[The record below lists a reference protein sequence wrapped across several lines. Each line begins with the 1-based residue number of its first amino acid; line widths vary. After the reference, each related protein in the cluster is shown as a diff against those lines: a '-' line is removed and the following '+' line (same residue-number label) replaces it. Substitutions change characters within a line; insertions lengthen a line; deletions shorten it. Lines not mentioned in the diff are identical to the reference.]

1 MGTPAKNLEQPA
13 RGSNVGVWDTPV
25 NNNTGIIDA
34 ALGQITTISVSAG
47 SVILAANQFQCNQIV
62 LNSTLL
68 ANITITFPT
77 SFTGPY
83 TISHVATGSS
93 AFTITLQTT
102 AGGQVICAMPGEV
115 FDVFNDGTNLKYKN
129 IGHRVGQYWD
139 YCGTAVPNWVT
150 GCTVPPYLHAN
161 GGTFSSA
168 TYPQLTAILGGT
180 TLPDSQGRF
189 RATLNSGTG
198 RITSGSSTGG
208 IDGNTLLS
216 AGGNQ
221 VRTLSS
227 QNVPPSPVTDLG
239 HSHPISFGANV
250 GGAPGNPTLAP
261 PITPS
266 STGTH
271 SGTVGSTTTGITV
284 GNASPTN
291 FSILP
296 PAYIG
301 GITLIRA
308 A

>member
-1 MGTPAKNLEQPA
+1 MTTVSKLLSQPA

-25 NNNTGIIDA
+25 NSNMDVIDA
-34 ALGQITTISVSAG
+34 ALGQVATISVSAG
-47 SVILAANQFQCNQIV
+47 SVVLAANQFQCNHLIF
-62 LNSTLL
+62 NSTLL
-68 ANITITFPT
+68 ANISITFPT

-83 TISHVATGSS
+83 TLQHVATGSS

-102 AGGQVICAMPGEV
+102 AGGSVVCALPGEV

-129 IGHRVGQYWD
+129 LGHRVGQYWD
-139 YCGTAVPNWVT
+139 HGGSSVPNWVS
-150 GCTVPPYLHAN
+150 GCTTPPYLHCN

-168 TYPQLTAILGGT
+168 TYPQLTNFLGGT

-221 VRTLSS
+221 VVTLSS
-227 QNVPPSPVTDLG
+227 QNMPPVPYTDPG
-239 HSHPISFGANV
+239 HSHTVAAANNTGTIGPV
-250 GGAPGNPTLAP
+250 GGTIGFAT
-261 PITPS
+261 ITT
-266 STGTH
+266 STNTI
-271 SGTVGSTTTGITV
+271 GITI

-291 FSILP
+291 FSNLP

-301 GITLIRA
+301 GITMIRA

>member
-34 ALGQITTISVSAG
+34 ALGQTATVSVSAG
-47 SVILAANQFQCNQIV
+47 SVVLAANQFQCSQIV
-62 LNSTLL
+62 LSSTLL
-68 ANITITFPT
+68 ANITVTFPT

-83 TISHVATGSS
+83 TIAHTATGSS
-93 AFTITLQTT
+93 LFTITLQTT

-129 IGHRVGQYWD
+129 IGHRIGQYWD
-139 YCGTAVPNWVT
+139 YAGSSVPAWVS
-150 GCTVPPYLHAN
+150 GCTVPPYLHCN
-161 GGTFSSA
+161 GSAFSSA
-168 TYPQLTAILGGT
+168 TYPTLAALIGT

-208 IDGNTLLS
+208 VDGNTAFA
-216 AGGNQ
+216 AGGSQ
-221 VRTLSS
+221 TTTLSS
-227 QNVPPSPVTDLG
+227 QNMPPVPYTDPG
-239 HSHPISFGANV
+239 HSHTVAAAN
-250 GGAPGNPTLAP
+250 N
-261 PITPS
+261 
-266 STGTH
+266 TGTIGPVG
-271 SGTVGSTTTGITV
+271 GTVGFATITTSTNTIGITI

-291 FSILP
+291 FSNLP